1 MTTSFGPGCDNDMQA
16 QARASHRGQSPGFQ
30 RIRIGELLITALYD
44 GFVPVPA
51 DDLHG
56 APPAEI
62 HRLLAEAFLP
72 PEGDRRTAVI
82 AFLVEHNGLQIMID
96 TGSGDSLG
104 PDTGRLA
111 TNLATA
117 QIDPADIDHVL
128 LTHMHPDH
136 AGGLISPDGQPVF
149 PRAAVHA
156 AKADAD
162 HWLDAA
168 GVACATGV
176 QRLVYET
183 AAWVLAPYRDTGRF
197 VTFRDGAEVIPGV
210 RTVVLTG
217 HTPGHT
223 GYLFGEGVNTVL
235 FWGDTVHSHTVQ
247 LRRPSVTMAADSD
260 EAAAVASRRKALNL
274 VSPTNGGRAAHTCP
288 SPVLAIF
295 AAIRTATHGYRSPSR
310 RSICRCRP
318 NPLRGNE
325 PTPHHFS

>member
-1 MTTSFGPGCDNDMQA
+1 
-16 QARASHRGQSPGFQ
+16 
-30 RIRIGELLITALYD
+30 LITALYD

-72 PEGDRRTAVI
+72 PEGDQRTAVI

-96 TGSGDSLG
+96 TGSGGSLG
-104 PDTGRLA
+104 PDTGCLA

-128 LTHMHPDH
+128 LTHMQPDH

-149 PRAAVHA
+149 PRATVHA

-168 GVACATGV
+168 GAACATGV

-183 AAWVLAPYRDTGRF
+183 AASVLAPLPQHRPVRDLSRWRRGDPRCAYRRAKRAHPRSHRLPVRRGRQH
-197 VTFRDGAEVIPGV
+197 RA
-210 RTVVLTG
+210 VLG
-217 HTPGHT
+217 RH
-223 GYLFGEGVNTVL
+223 
-235 FWGDTVHSHTVQ
+235 
-247 LRRPSVTMAADSD
+247 RP
-260 EAAAVASRRKALNL
+260 
-274 VSPTNGGRAAHTCP
+274 
-288 SPVLAIF
+288 
-295 AAIRTATHGYRSPSR
+295 
-310 RSICRCRP
+310 
-318 NPLRGNE
+318 
-325 PTPHHFS
+325 

>member
-62 HRLLAEAFLP
+62 RRLLAEAFLP
-72 PEGDRRTAVI
+72 PEGDQRTAVI

-96 TGSGDSLG
+96 TGSGGSLG
-104 PDTGRLA
+104 PDTGCLA

-149 PRAAVHA
+149 PRATVHA

-168 GVACATGV
+168 GGACATGV

-183 AAWVLAPYRDTGRF
+183 AAWVLAPYRNTGRF

-210 RTVVLTG
+210 RTVALSG

-274 VSPTNGGRAAHTCP
+274 VSSNQWWVGGAHLPFPGLGHLRRDPDRYTWVPVTFHAGRSEQARKTCRNTRP
-288 SPVLAIF
+288 PV
-295 AAIRTATHGYRSPSR
+295 R
-310 RSICRCRP
+310 
-318 NPLRGNE
+318 LR
-325 PTPHHFS
+325 

>member
-1 MTTSFGPGCDNDMQA
+1 
-16 QARASHRGQSPGFQ
+16 
-30 RIRIGELLITALYD
+30 LITALYD

-51 DDLHG
+51 DDLQG

-72 PEGDRRTAVI
+72 PDGDRRTAVI

-96 TGSGDSLG
+96 TGSGDSLA
-104 PDTGRLA
+104 PDTGYLA

-117 QIDPADIDHVL
+117 QTDPGDIDHVL

-136 AGGLISPDGQPVF
+136 AGGLISPDGQPFF
-149 PRAAVHA
+149 PRATVHA

-210 RTVVLTG
+210 RTVALTRAPPV
-217 HTPGHT
+217 TPATCSARASTLCCSGAT
-223 GYLFGEGVNTVL
+223 PSIATPCSCDV
-235 FWGDTVHSHTVQ
+235 
-247 LRRPSVTMAADSD
+247 RPSRWPPTATKPRRSP
-260 EAAAVASRRKALNL
+260 AAA
-274 VSPTNGGRAAHTCP
+274 
-288 SPVLAIF
+288 
-295 AAIRTATHGYRSPSR
+295 
-310 RSICRCRP
+310 RP
-318 NPLRGNE
+318 
-325 PTPHHFS
+325 